1 MFLDGSVNHKR
12 NAKKQVKTDEIIK
25 KIFLLFKISEQ
36 IPRIGAEIAKNK
48 PDIDKTYPH
57 SDVPVI

>member
-25 KIFLLFKISEQ
+25 KIFLLFKISE
-36 IPRIGAEIAKNK
+36 
-48 PDIDKTYPH
+48 
-57 SDVPVI
+57 